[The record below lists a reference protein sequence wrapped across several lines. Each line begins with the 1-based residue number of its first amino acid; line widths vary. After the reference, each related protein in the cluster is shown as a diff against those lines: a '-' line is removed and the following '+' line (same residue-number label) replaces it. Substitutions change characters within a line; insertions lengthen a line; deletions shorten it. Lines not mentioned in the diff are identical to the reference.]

1 MPQRS
6 PLTSLSP
13 SSLIPHLPSAAV
25 TDHHASSRPPAFPR
39 PQLVSTSTASFVSVD
54 WSRPFEPGDATVRR
68 SSRSCLL
75 HHRQSPST
83 SLCHNHRPP
92 LAPLLRPRRPP
103 PSTTSSTPT
112 NTSRGAHLRPLRL
125 HLPPS
130 TTADLLRS
138 RRLLRLRRALQLLN
152 LPPSLRVLLD
162 LETAA
167 DAPVIDY
174 VDDDPPCL
182 SNQMVDPWSQMPPP
196 MNAAIWRP
204 PTSRSS

>member
-162 LETAA
+162 GGSLEPDATA
-167 DAPVIDY
+167 DECCYMETTDE
-174 VDDDPPCL
+174 
-182 SNQMVDPWSQMPPP
+182 QE
-196 MNAAIWRP
+196 
-204 PTSRSS
+204 